1 MTSRF
6 RPSRAGL
13 VNIWDYVDE
22 EFVFADGRLVL
33 RGHNGSGKTKA
44 LEVLFP
50 FVLDGVT
57 DARRLDPFSGEN
69 RTMKSNLLYRGQES
83 EYGFVWM
90 EFAQEDETVTLIVA
104 LRAHKDRPKV
114 NTSFFVTRK
123 RIGVDF
129 GLLTDDARPLTE
141 KHLRGVLGPECSY
154 ATATEYREAIDAEL
168 FGLGRQR
175 YTQLIDLLLA
185 LRRPLLAKDL
195 DPEKVSATLTAGLSP
210 VSDGLVE
217 RAARDFDNLSAVQRL
232 SEDLTAADGAAERFL
247 AVYTGYLKA
256 GGRHQADLVAD
267 RTRKAV
273 ERAAALRKAARQESE
288 AKEAETA
295 ALEERDSA
303 ESRRNELEG
312 ELKTLRSDEAYR
324 SQENL
329 DELRSRVRTGRESLA
344 RQRRTFAAMEEQLA
358 ALRGEATDFAGRLE
372 DRRKAVAE
380 AAADAERAARAAG
393 IEHDDA
399 ELPEVKARVTA
410 REEGVRRVLALL
422 DSVAAADGERDR
434 AGATAE
440 TSRGRLEEADD
451 ACTAAAEAVETA
463 RGEVRSELEAWAER
477 WDAVGEDD
485 AAVLLRALQEVS
497 GPGAPALAT
506 VFADLA
512 EERRGRLADERADL
526 RAARRATA
534 ERRALLV
541 EERARI
547 AAQTQDAPASH
558 PARSARPAERP
569 GGPLWELVRFADD
582 LPESEGAALEAALDA
597 AGLLTAWIPPDPAV
611 IPALLSAE
619 ESDAYLR
626 PLPEPERPSGRTL
639 ADVLVPEE
647 QDRVPEAVLAGV
659 LRSVALASEVGPRTP
674 APAIGL
680 DGGFTYGV
688 QVGACRK
695 AVPEF
700 IGPVH
705 RAARRARLIAEHD
718 ALIAGA
724 DAQDTALADRLTDVE
739 EALAVLR
746 KAKDALPSLAPVLT
760 ALGEVATASALLA
773 AARRVHA
780 EASIAADAAV
790 AAAEQARRV
799 LRLVAG
805 ELDLPSGRAELQVVQ
820 GAIADHLRSAE
831 RRAAAEQAVAAG
843 EAEVASRD
851 ALITRSA
858 LGAEA
863 ESASLRENAGRQEE
877 LEKRLSA
884 LEDNLSAPLK
894 AILERLEVAEGEF
907 TQASAAWTA
916 ADTRAQSARE
926 SLIRA
931 ETLHGQLAAQLAE
944 AVGGLLEAARRVG
957 PFAEPELRAV
967 LGVPAEAPPWPH
979 PTRWASSEDTA
990 EAVISGLA
998 EAEAEEAVA
1007 RVVPEDAAAFVRALD
1022 TATTGHSA
1030 GEEARRDSRRR
1041 LNTALKSFGEVLAE
1055 REEDYRLD
1063 TESDDALVYVR
1074 VADPDGRHPVAEFA
1088 ARVRERAEEQRFL
1101 LEDQERRVLEDEL
1114 LAELS
1119 QEIFDRVYTARELV
1133 ERMDADTRSRP
1144 MSNGTT
1150 VGIRW
1155 VASPR
1160 VTDAQREVSA
1170 LLELSDLGRDQ
1181 LGRLRAALRQM
1192 LRDHRAAH
1200 PRATYKEALSA
1211 VLDYRSWRS
1220 FELRLK
1226 VPGQDEVRLTRKQHS
1241 LMSGGEKSAAI
1252 HLPLFAAANALYESA
1267 KPDCPRMIAL
1277 DEAFAGID
1285 DRYKPDLLGL
1295 TVQYGLDTF
1304 MTGHDLWIRYKTVPA
1319 AAHYDMHSDKL
1330 AHTVSAMLILW
1341 DGAELVDSGAGF
1353 SGNEELASSLLGF
1366 SPTRR
1371 APSAI
1376 GLFGAEEPA

>member
-114 NTSFFVTRK
+114 NTSFFVTRQ

-154 ATATEYREAIDAEL
+154 ATATEYRDAIDAEL

-217 RAARDFDNLSAVQRL
+217 RASRDFDNLAAVQRL
-232 SEDLTAADGAAERFL
+232 SEDLAAADGAAERFL

-267 RTRKAV
+267 RTRRAV
-273 ERAAALRKAARQESE
+273 ERAGALRKAARQESE
-288 AKEAETA
+288 AKEAEAA

-303 ESRRNELEG
+303 ESRRNALEG

-329 DELRSRVRTGRESLA
+329 DELRSRVRTGKDGLA
-344 RQRRTFAAMEEQLA
+344 RQRKTFAAMEEQLA
-358 ALRGEATDFAGRLE
+358 ALRGEAADYAERLE
-372 DRRKAVAE
+372 ERRKAVAD
-380 AAADAERAARAAG
+380 AASDAERAARAAG

-399 ELPEVKARVTA
+399 ELPEVKARVAA
-410 REEGVRRVLALL
+410 REEDVRQVLALL
-422 DSVAAADGERDR
+422 DAVAKADGERDR
-434 AGATAE
+434 AGASAE
-440 TSRGRLEEADD
+440 KARERLEEADD
-451 ACTAAAEAVETA
+451 SCTAAAEAVETA
-463 RGEVRSELEAWAER
+463 REGVRADLEAWARR
-477 WDAVGEDD
+477 WDSVGEED
-485 AAVLLRALQEVS
+485 AAALLRALAEVS

-506 VFADLA
+506 VFADRT
-512 EERRGRLADERADL
+512 EDHRSGLADERADL
-526 RAARRATA
+526 RAARRAAA
-534 ERRALLV
+534 EKRARLV

-547 AAQTQDAPASH
+547 AAQTQDAPAAH

-582 LPESEGAALEAALDA
+582 LPESESAALEAALDA
-597 AGLLTAWIPPDPAV
+597 AGLLTAWIPADPAE
-611 IPALLSAE
+611 IPALLAADE
-619 ESDAYLR
+619 NDAYLR
-626 PLPEPERPSGRTL
+626 PLPEPERPPGRTL

-647 QDRVPEAVLAGV
+647 QERVPEAVLTGV
-659 LRSVALASEVGPRTP
+659 LRSVSLASEAGPQTL

-688 QVGACRK
+688 HVGRCRK

-705 RAARRARLIAEHD
+705 RAARRARLVAEHD
-718 ALIAGA
+718 ALIAEA
-724 DAQDTALADRLTDVE
+724 DAEDVTLADRLTDVE
-739 EALAVLR
+739 ESLATLR
-746 KAKDALPSLAPVLT
+746 KAQDALPSLAPVLT

-773 AARRVHA
+773 AARRAHT

-790 AAAEQARRV
+790 TAADQARRV
-799 LRLVAG
+799 LRLAAG
-805 ELDLPSGRAELQVVQ
+805 DRGLPSGRAELQTVQ

-831 RRAAAEQAVAAG
+831 RRAAARQSVAAG
-843 EAEVASRD
+843 EAEVQSRA
-851 ALITRSA
+851 ALIAKAA
-858 LGAEA
+858 LGTEAEA
-863 ESASLRENAGRQEE
+863 ASLRENTGRQEE

-907 TQASAAWTA
+907 AQASAAWSA
-916 ADTRAQSARE
+916 ADTRAREARE
-926 SLIRA
+926 RLIRA
-931 ETLHGQLAAQLAE
+931 ETRRGELAAQLTE
-944 AVGGLLEAARRVG
+944 ALGGLLETARRVG

-967 LGVPAEAPPWPH
+967 LDVPSGAPWPH
-979 PTRWASSEDTA
+979 RTRWPSPEDAA
-990 EAVISGLA
+990 EAVVAALA
-998 EAEAEEAVA
+998 ETDAAEAVA
-1007 RVVPEDAAAFVRALD
+1007 EVVPEDAAAFVRALD
-1022 TATTGHSA
+1022 EATTGHPA

-1041 LNTALKSFGEVLAE
+1041 LNTALKSFGDVLAE

-1252 HLPLFAAANALYESA
+1252 HLPLFAAANSLYESA

-1304 MTGHDLWIRYKTVPA
+1304 MTGHDLWIRYETVPA

-1353 SGNEELASSLLGF
+1353 AGNEELAASLLGF

-1371 APSAI
+1371 APSAV
-1376 GLFGAEEPA
+1376 GLFDSEEPA